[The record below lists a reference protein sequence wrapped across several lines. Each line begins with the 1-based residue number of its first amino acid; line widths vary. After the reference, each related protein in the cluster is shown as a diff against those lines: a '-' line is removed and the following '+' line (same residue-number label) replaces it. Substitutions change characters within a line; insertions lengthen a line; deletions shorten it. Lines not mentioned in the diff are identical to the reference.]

1 MTNADAIAKF
11 YAVLFKFK
19 QKITGKKADGC
30 TKDVE
35 IMLPLKYLS
44 NFRKTLEILLI
55 SFEIKP
61 ILTWSDKCVLSNN
74 ANATTFAITDT
85 KRFVPIVTLSTEDNE
100 KLLEKLKSGF
110 KLEEIST
117 KSISTSTKHIFRFL
131 N

>member
-1 MTNADAIAKF
+1 
-11 YAVLFKFK
+11 
-19 QKITGKKADGC
+19 
-30 TKDVE
+30 
-35 IMLPLKYLS
+35 MLPLKYLS
-44 NFRKTLEILLI
+44 NFRRTLEIVLI

-74 ANATTFAITDT
+74 ANATTFAIADT
-85 KRFVPIVTLSTEDNE
+85 KPFVPIVTLSTEDNE